1 MTINILLNPKLV
13 KKGQKLFFFSYVE
26 EEVYMLHVQEVILQV
41 CVCASVEKTYYPLY
55 KFSQLLDSVPSLS
68 GWVLIGQKATNSDC
82 GNTIGVILD

>member
-1 MTINILLNPKLV
+1 
-13 KKGQKLFFFSYVE
+13 
-26 EEVYMLHVQEVILQV
+26 MLHMQEIILQV

-82 GNTIGVILD
+82 GNTIGNFCHSRLIINSCPRKISGVEWW